1 MCEQG
6 KAAAWCG
13 RLLLFAA
20 LIAGI
25 VAMHTFGHPTDG
37 HGGHE
42 TLTAAGRPAPEPRAM
57 TGPMTAPVPMP
68 MAARPADRPAAP
80 VPAGPVA
87 ASGPLATEA
96 TTTPKPIT
104 TAAHPPAYPTAL
116 AVSDG
121 VSGGGAMDPGTVC
134 RAVLSVWATAL
145 LVLLG
150 VGLLLGQAET
160 GVSAAL
166 RARLLRGLRPLPP
179 PPRHKLLARLSVLRV

>member
-1 MCEQG
+1 MREQG

-25 VAMHTFGHPTDG
+25 VTMHTFGHPTDG

-42 TLTAAGRPAPEPRAM
+42 TLTAAGHPAPEPMAM
-57 TGPMTAPVPMP
+57 TGPMAVPVAAPMTVP
-68 MAARPADRPAAP
+68 MAAHRADRPAAP
-80 VPAGPVA
+80 LPAGPVA
-87 ASGPLATEA
+87 ASKAT
-96 TTTPKPIT
+96 T
-104 TAAHPPAYPTAL
+104 TAAHPPTHPTAL
-116 AVSDG
+116 AVSDAP
-121 VSGGGAMDPGTVC
+121 GGDGAMDPGTVC

-150 VGLLLGQAET
+150 VGLLLGQART